1 MEDTANVNLVT
12 RNSLE
17 ESAPTFPGRELAEK
31 LHEREFA
38 GLVRHLLFQGASWTE
53 AQDAAQDAFTQMCR
67 PSVRIAHPKAWLRT
81 VAWRSWVGQQ
91 VRVEDAYP
99 EVPDCEA
106 TVQWQSPAQAIEI
119 GDEERRVIALLLSLP
134 TKQRAAMAWLCD
146 GFTTEEI
153 AREMR
158 TTQASVR
165 QNIARARAALKAGLG
180 LQRPASEE
188 GPDD

>member
-1 MEDTANVNLVT
+1 MEDAANIDLASRQLV
-12 RNSLE
+12 E
-17 ESAPTFPGRELAEK
+17 EPLALPGRELAEE

-67 PSVRIAHPKAWLRT
+67 PGVRISHPKAWLRT

-99 EVPDCEA
+99 EIPDCEA
-106 TVQWQSPAQAIEI
+106 VIHWQCPAQAVEI
-119 GDEERRVIALLLSLP
+119 GHEEREVIAVLLSLP
-134 TKQRAAMAWLCD
+134 AKQRAAMAWLCD

-153 AREMR
+153 AREMK

-165 QNIARARAALKAGLG
+165 QNVARARAALKAGLG
-180 LQRPASEE
+180 LQQPANEE
-188 GPDD
+188 RPDD